1 MGNRRVP
8 AAPKNADPERIWMGW
23 MGCAGSRHDG
33 STAVQSA
40 ARHHAM
46 MALTGVRSVASVLL
60 SFEGAVAYSVWP
72 FSHDGRAGSIRLCL
86 RLRADVQAARPLR
99 NQ

>member
-1 MGNRRVP
+1 
-8 AAPKNADPERIWMGW
+8 

-33 STAVQSA
+33 STAVQSV
-40 ARHHAM
+40 ARHG
-46 MALTGVRSVASVLL
+46 TDRRQVASVLL
-60 SFEGAVAYSVWP
+60 SFEGAVAYSILP